1 MIQKLV
7 EKLQKEAASVAA
19 KLSSLN
25 RAEKLNEEL
34 QDNISS
40 LAGLEK
46 YYSEYRAELLA
57 SKAQLERELVEI
69 LEITASEKLNSLG
82 RRVGKNSV
90 NLWGSQTER
99 KFDFQVLEVT
109 GKIGGVYTKPKWY
122 QMDMLLM
129 ARRYAMSLEQ
139 ANVWVAE
146 ACVEGRTLY
155 TGKRKRVN
163 LNHPDAMFPR
173 S

>member
-1 MIQKLV
+1 MQELV
-7 EKLQKEAASVAA
+7 EKLKKEAASVAA

-46 YYSEYRAELLA
+46 YYSEYRTELLN
-57 SKAQLERELVEI
+57 SKAQLEKELVEI
-69 LEITASEKLNSLG
+69 LEVTATSEEKLNCLG
-82 RRVGKNSV
+82 SRVSTK
-90 NLWGSQTER
+90 SQTER

-109 GKIGGVYTKPKWY
+109 GKRDGYYIKPKWY
-122 QMDMLLM
+122 QIDMLLM
-129 ARRYAMSLEQ
+129 ARRFAMSLEQ

-146 ACVEGRTLY
+146 ACIEGRTLY
-155 TGKRKRVN
+155 TGKRKRVK
-163 LNHPDAMFPR
+163 LNHPDAMFR
-173 S
+173 